1 MNKVTTNG
9 VTYTDKNIQ
18 DIRLF
23 TSNSIILDELPID
36 TFDVTVD
43 VARIVPTVFKP
54 SDYNG
59 FVINDGGQK
68 ILAVDPFVTK
78 YLDDPTVYAYGQKVA
93 CHHDGQLMGVYHLSD
108 VARVGRAAYSLSCV
122 SAMGLLDTA
131 KKHYGGV
138 YNGVTVE
145 TLAAEIIGDIIPYTV
160 DERIKNITLY
170 GWLPIAS
177 PRENLHQLLL
187 AVGGAVLKSA
197 DGNVYL
203 SAIDASIPTAI
214 PDDRIAYSGKV
225 EYGAAVNH
233 VAVTEHAFAQ
243 LPTEATTLFEGEIAD
258 IAITTPKGETKNG
271 ALITFSSPM
280 FGLEAT
286 ACQILESGV
295 NYAVLSPSTNGK
307 LTGKPYT
314 HTTRVV
320 TRNKPQGRS
329 LISQSDNSVSIT
341 DATLVSV
348 ANSEA
353 VADRMMTYY
362 GSLKTVTQDIY
373 VEGERPGDPVTF
385 NDPYGDEATGIL
397 KSLDISLGNTLKASG
412 TTVLDYN
419 PPSPGNYYNHVE
431 VLTGSGTWTEPAGMK
446 DTFML
451 AVIEAGSGGDSGKA
465 GSKGKAGKKNGEIVD
480 NREYWNGIPGK
491 GGEGGTG
498 GSCGKV
504 LAITLKSSPGK
515 VHSYSCGI
523 GGTGG
528 VFGGEDNASSGQAGT
543 PSLFD
548 LYSSDDGAI
557 YPNGYINPM
566 LNIVYATPGSN
577 GVSGTDGSSSI
588 TQAGDY
594 EGYIP
599 RPSLVYDGVTYI
611 AGKIGEEVNMDWES
625 SDANRWTWLDLEGG
639 GGGGAAV
646 GANGEDGTDAT
657 GRSNGSS
664 MHGTPGS
671 GGKGATPI
679 NGKNGATY
687 GSGGEGGHG
696 GGGGGGS
703 GSWQYSAS
711 SGYADRIDI
720 DGYGTPNV
728 GGNGSNGGKGGDGA
742 IIVMW

>member
-23 TSNSIILDELPID
+23 TSNSIIMDELPID

-59 FVINDGGQK
+59 FVINDGGPK

-78 YLDDPTVYAYGQKVA
+78 YLDDPTAYAYGQKVA

-108 VARVGRAAYSLSCV
+108 VSRVGRTAYTLSCV

-187 AVGGAVLKSA
+187 AVGGAVLKST

-214 PDDRIAYSGKV
+214 PDDRIACGGKV

-271 ALITFSSPM
+271 ALITFSGPM
-280 FGLEAT
+280 FGLAAEGCT
-286 ACQILESGV
+286 ILESGV
-295 NYAVLSPSTNGK
+295 NYAVLSPSTGGK

-320 TRNKPQGRS
+320 TRNKPQSRS
-329 LISQSDNSVSIT
+329 LVSQSDNSVSIT

-373 VEGERPGDPVTF
+373 VDGERPGDPVSF
-385 NDPYGDEATGIL
+385 NDPYGEEATGIL
-397 KSLDISLGNTLKASG
+397 KSLDMTLGSVLRASG
-412 TTVLDYN
+412 VAVLDYN
-419 PPSPGNYYNHVE
+419 PPPPGNYYTHSA
-431 VLTGSGTWTEPAGMK
+431 VLTGSGTWTVPDEAKENIRVVLIGGGQGGQAG
-446 DTFML
+446 
-451 AVIEAGSGGDSGKA
+451 A
-465 GSKGKAGKKNGEIVD
+465 NGETG
-480 NREYWNGIPGK
+480 EPGGPANFGAFQLNSPGEGGA
-491 GGEGGTG
+491 GGEGGYG
-498 GSCGKV
+498 GKILS
-504 LAITLKSSPGK
+504 ITIPITSISSFA
-515 VHSYSCGI
+515 YSCGEGGQ
-523 GGTGG
+523 GGTSGKQG
-528 VFGGEDNASSGQAGT
+528 NDVGADGDDTLFGD
-543 PSLFD
+543 
-548 LYSSDDGAI
+548 YSSV
-557 YPNGYINPM
+557 NGTIPPFGFYDYFSGVTAS
-566 LNIVYATPGSN
+566 LKGGKGLSGGKGSTRFI
-577 GVSGTDGSSSI
+577 STEAAKS
-588 TQAGDY
+588 
-594 EGYIP
+594 E
-599 RPSLVYDGVTYI
+599 RPTIEYNGVTYT
-611 AGKIGEEVNMDWES
+611 AGIWGERDDIKDTDGQEKMVG
-625 SDANRWTWLDLEGG
+625 GG

-646 GANGEDGTDAT
+646 GADGNAGGRPSTMIISGSKKYYSGRGGDGASAAIPGADSTGYGE
-657 GRSNGSS
+657 
-664 MHGTPGS
+664 
-671 GGKGATPI
+671 GGQ
-679 NGKNGATY
+679 
-687 GSGGEGGHG
+687 GGHG
-696 GGGGGGS
+696 GGGSGGS
-703 GSWQYSAS
+703 GAWFRGIQTSALHT
-711 SGYADRIDI
+711 GET
-720 DGYGTPNV
+720 GT
-728 GGNGSNGGKGGDGA
+728 GGLGSAGGKGGDGA